1 MSKTPASCHRLDKA
15 LFAAGAQCAKR
26 LYQEVHT
33 PESVPAP
40 GVTRQAFADI
50 GIKLTAM
57 ACEGFPR
64 GEHIEEETH
73 EAAVE
78 KTLKLLDSGDGAAIF
93 NAAFCR
99 DGVEV
104 SCDVVLPGRG
114 AKELDI
120 FEVKSG
126 TKVKPRHIM
135 DIALQ
140 MWVIEGHDYEVSNA
154 SLLHLDAEYR
164 HDGSQDF
171 PVHKL
176 FKNVDVTRKA
186 RKRKRRIPDYIENF
200 QSVLNDESTLDLPTG
215 TWCINP
221 IPCGYLSE
229 CNKANEQRSL
239 IEFPD
244 LTATQETKLHQAGIE
259 TIEKIDPDAIE
270 LTPVQ
275 ARALRA
281 VESDTLVVEP
291 IIKEEF
297 ETVVYPICFT
307 SVNLALQ
314 ILPQSENSRPW
325 QHTPYQWSA
334 HILHEDGKIE
344 HRHHLVKSPKDPR
357 NEFVASLLDCIDDV
371 GTVVT
376 WSKRLEPS
384 LRKTMEDLPKIK
396 EETKA
401 LLHMDPLP
409 LDTLVREGA
418 YHPKFLGSFELGDV
432 HAALTGKPRPKHK
445 PKGINNVDDARA
457 CFEKLA
463 NSRTRTATRTKLA
476 EELEEFVTNQSREI
490 LEVFQALSAPEA

>member
-1 MSKTPASCHRLDKA
+1 
-15 LFAAGAQCAKR
+15 
-26 LYQEVHT
+26 
-33 PESVPAP
+33 
-40 GVTRQAFADI
+40 
-50 GIKLTAM
+50 M

-64 GEHIEEETH
+64 GERIEEKSH

-78 KTLKLLDSGDGAAIF
+78 KTLQLLESGDGSAIF

-99 DGVEV
+99 DGVEI
-104 SCDVVLPGRG
+104 SCDVVLPGREPN
-114 AKELDI
+114 ELDL

-140 MWVIEGHDYEVSNA
+140 MWVIEGHDYQVANA

-164 HDGSQDF
+164 HDGTQDF

-229 CNKANEQRSL
+229 CTKGAAPRSL
-239 IEFPD
+239 IEFPG
-244 LTATQETKLHQAGIE
+244 LTAAQETKLHQAGIE
-259 TIEKIDPDAIE
+259 TIGQIDPEIIE
-270 LTPVQ
+270 LTSVQ

-281 VESDTLVVEP
+281 LETDSLVIEP
-291 IIKEEF
+291 LVKEEF
-297 ETVVYPICFT
+297 DTVVFPICFT
-307 SVNLALQ
+307 AVNLALQ
-314 ILPQSENSRPW
+314 VLPQSENSRPW

-344 HRHHLVKSPKDPR
+344 HRHHLVKNPKDPR
-357 NEFVASLLDCIDDV
+357 NEFVASLLDCIEDV

-384 LRKTMEDLPKIK
+384 LRKTMEDLPKLK
-396 EETKA
+396 DETKA

-409 LDTLVREGA
+409 LDTLVRDGV
-418 YHPKFLGSFELGDV
+418 YHPEFSGSFELGDV
-432 HAALTGKPRPKHK
+432 HCALTGKPRPKPK
-445 PKGINNVDDARA
+445 GKGKGINDADDARA
-457 CFEKLA
+457 YFERLT
-463 NSRTRTATRTKLA
+463 NPHTRTATRSKLA
-476 EELEEFVTNQSREI
+476 EELTEFVTMQSQDI
-490 LEVFQALSAPEA
+490 LEIFQALQAAES